1 MANGVEGPRLDC
13 VEEEHE
19 CAEIQESQRE
29 FMMLRNTLQQ
39 RIVIRVRPA
48 AAWPHRGIAHSRIAS
63 AIPGAQWERC
73 PPGCGPPDSDAQNFY
88 SDIFNV

>member
-1 MANGVEGPRLDC
+1 MIVVRSNTNGVEGPRLDG
-13 VEEEHE
+13 VKEEYE

-48 AAWPHRGIAHSRIAS
+48 AAWPHSGIAHSLCHSRRVVA
-63 AIPGAQWERC
+63 
-73 PPGCGPPDSDAQNFY
+73 
-88 SDIFNV
+88 

>member
-48 AAWPHRGIAHSRIAS
+48 AAWPHS
-63 AIPGAQWERC
+63 A
-73 PPGCGPPDSDAQNFY
+73 
-88 SDIFNV
+88 